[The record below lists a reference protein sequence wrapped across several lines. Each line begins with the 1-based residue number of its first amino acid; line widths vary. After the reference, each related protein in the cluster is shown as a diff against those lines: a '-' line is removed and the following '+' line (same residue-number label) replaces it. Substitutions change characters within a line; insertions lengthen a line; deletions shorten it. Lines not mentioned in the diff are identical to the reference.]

1 MQKKNKYKQSTI
13 KNTKFIDSETL
24 YKKFIDERSPLVKIH
39 DQVDFSFV
47 NDLCDDIY
55 VEDGQHAY
63 LPELAYKVSFIQ
75 FYKGGLSDNEV
86 VKQCRTNLE
95 YRYFCDLAIDDELF
109 DDSKLSRFRS
119 ELGDKRF
126 EQIFD
131 MVVEKIKKA
140 GFIDEKDVKYM
151 DSFLFLADVKLVSIN
166 ALLSKA
172 LQKAINSL
180 GRIDVEV
187 SVDSKRRDFELS
199 EDEQKNRFVFL
210 VKKIQKILSSVRNEN
225 NLPPQAQKDIA
236 VLRRMEND
244 Y

>member
-1 MQKKNKYKQSTI
+1 M
-13 KNTKFIDSETL
+13 
-24 YKKFIDERSPLVKIH
+24 
-39 DQVDFSFV
+39 
-47 NDLCDDIY
+47 
-55 VEDGQHAY
+55 
-63 LPELAYKVSFIQ
+63 
-75 FYKGGLSDNEV
+75 
-86 VKQCRTNLE
+86 
-95 YRYFCDLAIDDELF
+95 AIDDELF

-140 GFIDEKDVKYM
+140 GFIDEKDVQYM